1 MKKNYQSPELEKI
14 ALESDE
20 PVTAALGVFSNIFP
34 TVEETDLPEVK
45 DL

>member
-20 PVTAALGVFSNIFP
+20 PVTAALNIVSNIFG
-34 TVEETDLPEVK
+34 VVADEEAPEVTE
-45 DL
+45 L

>member
-20 PVTAALGVFSNIFP
+20 PVTAALGIFSNIF
-34 TVEETDLPEVK
+34 TSADETDAPTLKE
-45 DL
+45 L